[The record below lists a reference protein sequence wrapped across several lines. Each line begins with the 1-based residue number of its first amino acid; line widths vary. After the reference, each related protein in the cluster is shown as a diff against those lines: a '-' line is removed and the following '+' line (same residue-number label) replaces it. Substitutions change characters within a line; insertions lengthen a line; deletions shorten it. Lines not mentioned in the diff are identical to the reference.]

1 MMSSYLTT
9 VAESSH
15 CMDMK
20 RTKAMTIR
28 LTSELAAELETVA
41 TVDQRPMSD
50 VIREAIT
57 HHVGARKRDPA
68 FKDGLRTRIE
78 RAQQMLGE

>member
-1 MMSSYLTT
+1 MVSWYLTT
-9 VAESSH
+9 MAESSH
-15 CMDMK
+15 RKDMT

-28 LTSELAAELETVA
+28 LTSELAADLETVA
-41 TVDQRPMSD
+41 TVDQRPMAD

-57 HHVGARKRDPA
+57 QHVGARKRDPA
-68 FKDGLRTRIE
+68 FRDGLRTRIE